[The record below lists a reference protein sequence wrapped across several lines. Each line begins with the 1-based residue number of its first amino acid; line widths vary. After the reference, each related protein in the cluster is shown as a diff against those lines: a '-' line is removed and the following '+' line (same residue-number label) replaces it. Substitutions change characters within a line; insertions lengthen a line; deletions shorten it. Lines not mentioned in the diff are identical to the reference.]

1 MHKLNIKRIYELAS
15 KDDGIRILVDRLWPR
30 GISKVRA
37 QLDFWDKDIAPTP
50 ELRIWFGHK
59 SERFKEF
66 TQKYKEEL
74 KQHYDELYNI
84 KKMLLKQ
91 NVTLLYAAKDPKV
104 NHAIVLKEI
113 ISNLK

>member
-74 KQHYDELYNI
+74 KLHYDELYNI

-104 NHAIVLKEI
+104 NHAIVLKEV